1 MTSTKK
7 INKKTLDKNKTKKHK
22 INNKGGINIGEIKVD
37 NSDMHIKNNLE
48 KVRDYFKPH
57 ENAGK
62 KCDDVND
69 CILQPNNG
77 NMAIPD
83 NSIDC
88 IDGICR
94 TKSIKGTAAKVLNN
108 RLKDLT
114 SGFTTF
120 FESKKSETEEGNK
133 LDTAKKVQQRLLQ
146 EQCNMTGKHIVALY
160 NIGNTTQCLVYD
172 KEQGIIKLVK
182 KGEENSTRI
191 TIPEDSN
198 ADAILEAIK
207 IKNMLFQ
214 DIIYDN
220 LQNID
225 KNQNNLKQIRQN
237 MYKSVEQKIK
247 DSINTDNSPD
257 IDKLNK
263 IVLVDQSPGKMP
275 EEKDNQ
281 DKELLNEINDIK
293 NVKKNNIKNPNIISQ
308 AIAACTNI
316 KNNKLDKK
324 NYKTY
329 ISSLT
334 HFMLYHTF
342 YFYKKHDGTSNTL
355 QSAIINDIDKMKT
368 SITNVHTA
376 IKLSIPVEK
385 GINITDKQ
393 ICDFFSKQKSPLTRQ
408 ALYDVYRSN
417 KNADDDAGEEK

>member
-22 INNKGGINIGEIKVD
+22 INNKGGFDIG
-37 NSDMHIKNNLE
+37 DMHIKKNLE
-48 KVRDYFKPH
+48 KARDYFKPH

-88 IDGICR
+88 IDGNCR

-120 FESKKSETEEGNK
+120 FEGKESKTEEGNES
-133 LDTAKKVQQRLLQ
+133 DTAKNVQQGLLQ
-146 EQCNMTGKHIVALY
+146 EQCNITGKHIVALY

-172 KEQGIIKLVK
+172 KEHGIIKLVK
-182 KGEENSTRI
+182 KGEENSNLI
-191 TIPEDSN
+191 TIPEHSN
-198 ADAILEAIK
+198 ADAILEDIQL
-207 IKNMLFQ
+207 KNMLFQ

-247 DSINTDNSPD
+247 EKININTNIDN
-257 IDKLNK
+257 ITILNK
-263 IVLVDQSPGKMP
+263 KVLPDQSSSKSSD
-275 EEKDNQ
+275 EKDKQ
-281 DKELLNEINDIK
+281 DKELLNEINDI
-293 NVKKNNIKNPNIISQ
+293 NIVKKNNKGNPNIISQ
-308 AIAACTNI
+308 AKNACINI
-316 KNNKLDKK
+316 KNNKSNVK

-342 YFYKKHDGTSNTL
+342 YFYKKDDGTSNTL
-355 QSAIINDIDKMKT
+355 QNAIINDIDK
-368 SITNVHTA
+368 ITISMANVHTA

-385 GINITDKQ
+385 GINITDEE

-408 ALYDVYRSN
+408 AVYDVYTSN
-417 KNADDDAGEEK
+417 KNATDDDADEEK